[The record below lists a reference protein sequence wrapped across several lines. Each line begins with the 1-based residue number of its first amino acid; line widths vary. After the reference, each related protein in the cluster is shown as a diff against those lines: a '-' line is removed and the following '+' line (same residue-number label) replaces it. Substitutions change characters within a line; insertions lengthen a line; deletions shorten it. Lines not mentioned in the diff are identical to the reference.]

1 MLPPPAGFSPRC
13 GVRLPSAPRL
23 LPDRLARLSAP
34 LAAAA
39 RLLRSPD
46 RPPSRRSP
54 PARISRSQSF
64 SPLRPYRS
72 LAAFPE
78 NNISSRDRIF
88 QNSQALQTAA
98 APARIHPHHPD
109 PSPLPVLLATCASA
123 SAPPPAPCIP
133 RSTTENHPSNPPPAA
148 ALSPFFQTAAA
159 SPPPRADTA
168 AAAGPA
174 RNADTRGAPRPM
186 EFHCFRSAR

>member
-39 RLLRSPD
+39 RLLRLPD
-46 RPPSRRSP
+46 RPPPRPHRSP
-54 PARISRSQSF
+54 
-64 SPLRPYRS
+64 
-72 LAAFPE
+72 AAFPE
-78 NNISSRDRIF
+78 NNISSTARIF
-88 QNSQALQTAA
+88 QNSQALRTTA
-98 APARIHPHHPD
+98 APARIHPRHPD
-109 PSPLPVLLATCASA
+109 PSPIPVLLATCVST

-133 RSTTENHPSNPPPAA
+133 RSTTENHPSNLPPAA
-148 ALSPFFQTAAA
+148 ALAPLFQIAAVSPQ
-159 SPPPRADTA
+159 PRADTA

-174 RNADTRGAPRPM
+174 RNAGTRGAPRPM
-186 EFHCFRSAR
+186 EFHCFRSARWSNDRRNSARW